1 MAGLLLSGL
10 TLSHGLEVKMD
21 CLLVSICPPVPFTHL
36 KFSSPYETTINEQI
50 SVECNVCNAYPTRY
64 AYYVEIILLSRLLL
78 NFARNL
84 VQRKESNAEKLMK
97 YQNIHAGKV
106 KLRVVTRLLFA
117 LSSANSAI
125 YDTLCRRLVGI
136 CNAVIMS
143 LNYRRASENPYPCP
157 YDDGWAALKWLNS
170 KPWLRSEDGLSPRLN
185 LSSSSFHPSEVL

>member
-1 MAGLLLSGL
+1 MMMAGLLLSGL

-50 SVECNVCNAYPTRY
+50 SVECNVCNAYTTRY

-106 KLRVVTRLLFA
+106 KLRVVMRLLSGLDNDEKEDA
-117 LSSANSAI
+117 LH
-125 YDTLCRRLVGI
+125 V
-136 CNAVIMS
+136 
-143 LNYRRASENPYPCP
+143 
-157 YDDGWAALKWLNS
+157 
-170 KPWLRSEDGLSPRLN
+170 
-185 LSSSSFHPSEVL
+185 VLHVKYLLAC

>member
-1 MAGLLLSGL
+1 MHPLSNI
-10 TLSHGLEVKMD
+10 HQ
-21 CLLVSICPPVPFTHL
+21 THL
-36 KFSSPYETTINEQI
+36 SITTNATAGPITKPTSLITFRYPFCHSFITYWFSIF
-50 SVECNVCNAYPTRY
+50 
-64 AYYVEIILLSRLLL
+64 SRTW
-78 NFARNL
+78 
-84 VQRKESNAEKLMK
+84 S
-97 YQNIHAGKV
+97 
-106 KLRVVTRLLFA
+106 FA

-143 LNYRRASENPYPCP
+143 LNYRRASENPYPCA